1 MTTFTTR
8 TAVRQ
13 ALVTAR
19 NGDNAAM
26 AAAIDNAIRLID
38 ADVALRATV
47 AGVQTAGNTAI
58 TDALTSGSATAAN
71 CATTINLILDA
82 LRAKG
87 MILAS

>member
-13 ALVTAR
+13 ALVTAQ
-19 NGDNAAM
+19 NGDHRAM
-26 AAAIDNAIRLID
+26 ARAIDSAIALLD
-38 ADVALRATV
+38 ADVAARATV
-47 AGVQTAGNTAI
+47 ASVQTAGNTAI

-71 CATTINLILDA
+71 CATTINLILAA